1 MRFLTDSNKIWE
13 KRKRGETGVNALR
26 KKKKKK
32 KAHNLELTKPMPRPF
47 ILLFLF
53 IDMPNEAIFS

>member
-1 MRFLTDSNKIWE
+1 VRFLTDSNKIWE

-32 KAHNLELTKPMPRPF
+32 AHNLELTKPMPRFF

>member
-32 KAHNLELTKPMPRPF
+32 KKKGHKPIIWSF
-47 ILLFLF
+47 FF
-53 IDMPNEAIFS
+53 FDNT